1 MLPVSPTRSDPT
13 AAPRPAGTTSP
24 RDRLAVVLARGA
36 RWAIRA
42 TGSGA
47 GSTLPGRLAERVA
60 PGVLGHATRGLRPI
74 VLVSATNGKTTTTAL
89 ISAALRA
96 AGRRVMTNPTGSNL
110 RRGLTAAALCHRGAA
125 DCAVLEV
132 DEATLPTVLDELDPD
147 MLVLLNLS
155 RDQLDRYH
163 EVHSVA
169 ASWHAAAGRLRPGAT
184 VVAVDHDPLVCHVAQ
199 AAPEA
204 VTVGLA
210 GARPGRDAAGCP
222 ACGDLLDFG
231 GAAPSCPTCG
241 WRPPPRQVRA
251 ERAAPGVRLEGLG
264 RYAAAPVPLPS
275 PGYAADVAA
284 AWAAAVRLGVPSAV
298 AIRAIS
304 GVEVVEARS
313 AEMAWRGRTVRLLLA
328 KNPAGW
334 DDVLATLGDSSRP
347 AVVSVN
353 SGIPDGRDPSWIWD
367 TDMGG
372 LCGRPLVVASGA
384 RADDVAMRMV
394 VAGLEP
400 VVEPRLDRALLLAA
414 REGEAAELLADYT
427 SFQAARRLIGDG

>member
-1 MLPVSPTRSDPT
+1 MSISSPPRSGPT
-13 AAPRPAGTTSP
+13 AAPRPAGAISP
-24 RDRLAVVLARGA
+24 RDRLAVLVARCT
-36 RWAIRA
+36 RWTIRA
-42 TGSGA
+42 TRSGA

-60 PGVLGHATRGLRPI
+60 PGVLGHVTRGLRPI

-89 ISAALRA
+89 ITAALRA
-96 AGRRVMTNPTGSNL
+96 AGHRVMTNSSGSNL
-110 RRGLTAAALCHRGAA
+110 RRGLTTAALCRRGAA

-163 EVHSVA
+163 EVHRVA
-169 ASWHAAAGRLRPGAT
+169 SRWRAAAGHLRPGAT

-210 GARPGRDAAGCP
+210 DARPSRDAVGCP
-222 ACGDLLDFG
+222 ACGELLDFRPDG
-231 GAAPSCPTCG
+231 PSCPACR
-241 WRPPPRQVRA
+241 WRPPPRQVRV
-251 ERAAPGVRLEGLG
+251 ERVAPGVRLEGLG
-264 RYAAAPVPLPS
+264 RGAEASVPVSS

-284 AWAAAVRLGVPSAV
+284 AWAAAVRLGVPSGV

-304 GVEVVEARS
+304 EVDVVESRY
-313 AEMAWRGRTVRLLLA
+313 AEVAWRGRSVRLLLA

-334 DDVLATLGDSSRP
+334 DDSLATLGQSGRP
-347 AVVSVN
+347 VVVSVN

-367 TDMGG
+367 ADMGMLRG
-372 LCGRPLVVASGA
+372 CPLVVATGA
-384 RADDVAMRMV
+384 RAEDVAMRMV

-400 VVEPRLDRALLLAA
+400 VVERHLERALLLAV
-414 REGEAAELLADYT
+414 REGGAVDLLADYT